1 MLRNA
6 RRLFVSLGLAAAT
19 LLATAAPPAQAQMP
33 YFRSLLAASESKY
46 AAIVVDAK
54 SGEVLYSNH
63 SDSPRY
69 PASLTK
75 MMTLYLTFE
84 AVSSGKLRLDDKV
97 VFSPRAAAQ
106 APTKLGVAAGDSI
119 TVAQAI
125 QAMAILSAND
135 SAMAMAERLGG
146 SEGRFT
152 ALMTLRA
159 QELGM
164 QNTRFVNPNGLPDT
178 RQITS
183 ARDMAILSRALMRD
197 YPQYY
202 HYFSQAG
209 FDFRG
214 RYIKGHNH
222 LLGGAIDGLKT
233 GYTRTSGFN
242 IAISG
247 VHDNRRLVV
256 VVMGGPS
263 VAARDQNAEDLLLTG
278 FDVLSRRARGEQV
291 TVAQNLS
298 EPPATGPIQR
308 PPVEQG
314 DGEQDNLQIVLAE
327 ASPPPRSTK
336 LRVVEPSRPAA
347 VERAASK
354 RQAKASDARDGAY
367 SVQVGAFRSKAE
379 AHRQIAFVE
388 DRFGKHLGDAK
399 GGADRQAGRYRT
411 VFSGMSE
418 REARATCKA
427 MRAKRLACEVM
438 GG

>member
-1 MLRNA
+1 MLRTA
-6 RRLFVSLGLAAAT
+6 RRLFVSLGFAAAA
-19 LLATAAPPAQAQMP
+19 LVATAAPAQAQMP
-33 YFRSLLAASESKY
+33 YFRTLIAASDSKY

-63 SDSPRY
+63 GDSPRY

-84 AVSSGKLRLDDKV
+84 AVSSGKLRLSDRV
-97 VFSPRAAAQ
+97 PFSPRAAAQ

-119 TVAQAI
+119 TVEDAI
-125 QAMAILSAND
+125 QGMAIKSAND
-135 SAMAMAERLGG
+135 ASTAMAERLAG
-146 SEGRFT
+146 SEARFT

-178 RQITS
+178 RQIST

-202 HYFSQAG
+202 HYFSQPG
-209 FDFRG
+209 FYFRG
-214 RYIKGHNH
+214 SYIKGHNR
-222 LLGGAIDGLKT
+222 LLGGGVDGLKT

-247 VHDNRRLVV
+247 VRDNRRLVV

-263 VAARDQNAEDLLLTG
+263 AASRDQHAEDLLLTG
-278 FDVLSRRARGEQV
+278 FDVMTRRGRGEQV

-298 EPPATGPIQR
+298 EPLPNGPVVR
-308 PPVEQG
+308 APVEQG
-314 DGEQDNLQIVLAE
+314 DGEQDNLRIVLAE
-327 ASPPPRSTK
+327 AEAPRSTK
-336 LRVVEPSRPAA
+336 LRVVESRPDPR
-347 VERAASK
+347 VERAERA
-354 RQAKASDARDGAY
+354 QAKRKPTSHGEY
-367 SVQVGAFRSKAE
+367 SVQVGAFRTKAD
-379 AHRQIAFVE
+379 ARRQVAFVE

-399 GGADRQAGRYRT
+399 GGTDRAAGRYAS
-411 VFSGMSE
+411 VFTGLTES
-418 REARATCKA
+418 EARATCRA
-427 MRAKRLACEVM
+427 MRAKKLDCLVRKD
-438 GG
+438 